1 MIKFNDKAI
10 LELKSKLDKEFFL
23 LMKIVIEETEEII
36 EEEYT
41 NIEYN

>member
-1 MIKFNDKAI
+1 MIKFNDKNV